1 VPNKKSN
8 IEKVYYSIGEV
19 AEMIDVTPSSIRYW
33 ENSFKE
39 LAPRTNAKGT
49 RYFTKEDIDTVKLIN
64 YLVKERGLT
73 IKGAQQKLTDNKAET
88 VNNWEIVR
96 RLQEIKEE
104 LTGILDE
111 MEEKSPSQSP
121 TGGEVGKE
129 KSPSQSPQRGEVKK
143 EETEIKNDD

>member
-1 VPNKKSN
+1 MPNKKSN

-33 ENSFKE
+33 ESNFKE

-49 RYFTKEDIDTVKLIN
+49 RYFTKEDIETVKLIN

-73 IKGAQQKLTDNKAET
+73 IKGAQQKLSDNKAET

-104 LTGILDE
+104 LTGILEE
-111 MEEKSPSQSP
+111 MESPSQSP
-121 TGGEVGKE
+121 QISPSRSPQRG
-129 KSPSQSPQRGEVKK
+129 SPSQSPQRGEGKK
-143 EETEIKNDD
+143 GEETEVKKD

>member
-1 VPNKKSN
+1 MPYKKPN

-33 ENSFKE
+33 ESNFKE

-49 RYFTKEDIDTVKLIN
+49 RYFTKEDIETVKLIN

-104 LTGILDE
+104 LTDILDE
-111 MEEKSPSQSP
+111 M
-121 TGGEVGKE
+121 G
-129 KSPSQSPQRGEVKK
+129 SPSQSPQRGSPSQSPPGGEVKK
-143 EETEIKNDD
+143 EETETKNDE

>member
-1 VPNKKSN
+1 MPAKKSN

-33 ENSFKE
+33 ESNFKE

-49 RYFTKEDIDTVKLIN
+49 RYFTKEDIETVKLIN

-73 IKGAQQKLTDNKAET
+73 IKGAQQKLSDNKAET

-96 RLQEIKEE
+96 QLQEIKKE
-104 LTGILDE
+104 LTGIRDE
-111 MEEKSPSQSP
+111 MESPSR
-121 TGGEVGKE
+121 
-129 KSPSQSPQRGEVKK
+129 SPQRGDGRVIIRYVRRVKFSFYLSEKSFRKKLEVC
-143 EETEIKNDD
+143 

>member
-1 VPNKKSN
+1 M
-8 IEKVYYSIGEV
+8 YYSIGEV

-33 ENSFKE
+33 ESNFKE

-49 RYFTKEDIDTVKLIN
+49 RYFTKEDIETVKLIN

-73 IKGAQQKLTDNKAET
+73 IKGAQQKLSDNKAET

-104 LTGILDE
+104 LTGILEE
-111 MEEKSPSQSP
+111 ME
-121 TGGEVGKE
+121 
-129 KSPSQSPQRGEVKK
+129 SPSQSPQRGEGKK
-143 EETEIKNDD
+143 GEETEVKKDE

>member
-1 VPNKKSN
+1 MPYKKSN

-33 ENSFKE
+33 ESNFKE

-49 RYFTKEDIDTVKLIN
+49 RYFTKEDIKTVRLIN

-73 IKGAQQKLTDNKAET
+73 IKGAQQKLADNKAET

-96 RLQEIKEE
+96 RLQEIKSE
-104 LTGILDE
+104 LTGILEE
-111 MEEKSPSQSP
+111 MESPSR
-121 TGGEVGKE
+121 
-129 KSPSQSPQRGEVKK
+129 SPQKGEDGK
-143 EETEIKNDD
+143 EETETNKDE

>member
-1 VPNKKSN
+1 MPYKKSN

-33 ENSFKE
+33 ESNFKE

-49 RYFTKEDIDTVKLIN
+49 RYFTKEDIETVKLIN

-73 IKGAQQKLTDNKAET
+73 IKGAQQKLSDNKAET

-104 LTGILDE
+104 LTGILDQ
-111 MEEKSPSQSP
+111 MED
-121 TGGEVGKE
+121 T
-129 KSPSQSPQRGEVKK
+129 SPSQSPQISPSRSPQRGDDKT
-143 EETEIKNDD
+143 EEKTEIKKD